1 MKDLQP
7 NETSQG
13 IVFSIQKVKNQK
25 KWTKEEDEQLIQL
38 AGKYSEK
45 HWKEI
50 SKEFVKK
57 NSLQCFS
64 RYKRIRPGIIKGS
77 WKKEEDIRILDLVS
91 RYGKAWAKI
100 SKILGTRNGKQI
112 RDRYINMLDPE
123 IRKGKFTEEEDNS
136 LILLF
141 HSHGPKWA
149 AIAKYY
155 PNRTADMIKN
165 RFHSSIKKKLGLSL
179 SYRSNP
185 SRYINNSDNGLLQI
199 QSNPNSNCFGSPFS
213 LDKAIT
219 SATGITVHKPESN
232 AEVYSEFLSQDLN
245 EEANVT
251 NFFFSSDNN
260 PFNMLQMEEPIQLN
274 KDDETEWNYAYFL
287 TN

>member
-219 SATGITVHKPESN
+219 SATGVTVHKPESN

-260 PFNMLQMEEPIQLN
+260 PFNMLQIKEPIQLN